1 MKRKIEIKDEFNK
14 KHKDSDKD
22 PDRQNNKRQ
31 RDKSNSPKK
40 RCREEYYDY
49 RSEKFVAYR
58 FDIY

>member
-1 MKRKIEIKDEFNK
+1 MKRKIETEDQINK
-14 KHKDSDKD
+14 KKKDCS
-22 PDRQNNKRQ
+22 NNDTQSTKRQ
-31 RDKSNSPKK
+31 RDNSNSPKK